1 MYRYFE
7 RNGKKFLVF
16 FGVFLMVAFIVP
28 TGFRSCALSTNGRA
42 AGKLAGQTVYEG
54 QLSSAK
60 SEWELLTTRLP
71 HGREFAYMEMGLA
84 LAGFP
89 QQQFGAQSM
98 PGLEGQ
104 IDKHPD
110 LFFLLSHEAEQ
121 QGIVVSDDT
130 INTIVA
136 NDFPEA
142 KQVGV
147 NPLAVQEAVRRVML
161 IGALRD
167 RLASSV
173 KVSEPAILHT
183 NAPEWQSVR
192 LNLVEFTTSE
202 FEKTVPAPTTQQV
215 QAQFDQYKNV
225 LPVPGSRSAGNPL
238 DFGYEV
244 PDRVQVQYITV
255 PRQQVLDTV
264 RATKSAYDW
273 DVDARMYYQEHQEE
287 FIRPAPPETQPAT
300 REALGPPVPTTQ
312 LATQA
317 ATQPAT
323 LPAVASTQ
331 PAGPTTRPFAEVKK
345 EILDKIL
352 APEADK
358 LSDTITAA
366 IRTRLSDD
374 YKTYAAEHP
383 TTRSASPETQP
394 TTGPA
399 SYDSLA
405 YLESVA
411 ADIQKQYKLLP
422 EVHQIA
428 QWSDSSSLSKLQG
441 IGMAH
446 NADEQT
452 FAEIATEAAAAEP
465 TTAPAQPPPP
475 KLQLFQPSDVLF
487 DSAKNDY
494 LFRVTAI
501 SPAHAPELNETLARV
516 QEDAKVKA
524 AYDMATTHAR
534 ELLDQAKK
542 SGLAAAAIAD
552 HKPIVSTGEFRLSRP
567 FIPNFI
573 AGQAATR
580 TLMGKARALVEEA
593 TPENPH
599 PVAMVELPSEKKVV
613 VAELADVSL
622 GASDSEL
629 FADKLQAWLG
639 DTNRQ
644 VEMLSRDWF
653 NYDAVVARLKWQPA
667 KSESDSGS

>member
-28 TGFRSCALSTNGRA
+28 TGFRSCALSTNGRV
-42 AGKLAGQTVYEG
+42 AGRLGGEKVYEG
-54 QLSSAK
+54 DLSNAK
-60 SEWELLTTRLP
+60 SEWEILTTRLP

-89 QQQFGAQSM
+89 QQQFGMQSM
-98 PGLEGQ
+98 QALQGQ
-104 IDKHPD
+104 IDQHPD
-110 LFFLLSHEAEQ
+110 LFFLLSHEAEK
-121 QGIVVSDDT
+121 QGIIISDDT
-130 INTIVA
+130 VNTIVT
-136 NDFPEA
+136 NDFPES
-142 KQVGV
+142 KQANV
-147 NPLAVQEAVRRVML
+147 NPVAVQEAVRRVML

-173 KVSEPAILHT
+173 HVSEPAILHT

-192 LNLVEFTTSE
+192 LNLVEYTVSE
-202 FEKTVPAPTTQQV
+202 FQKSIPAPTTQQV

-255 PRQQVLDTV
+255 PRQQILDTV

-273 DVDARMYYQEHQEE
+273 DVDARMYYQEHEEE
-287 FIRPAPPETQPAT
+287 FIRQAPPETQPAT
-300 REALGPPVPTTQ
+300 REALGPPVPTTGP
-312 LATQA
+312 ATQA
-317 ATQPAT
+317 ASQPAT
-323 LPAVASTQ
+323 IPAVASTQ
-331 PAGPTTRPFAEVKK
+331 PAGPTTRPFAEVKT

-358 LSDTITAA
+358 LSDTVTAA

-383 TTRSASPETQP
+383 TTRSASSQTMP

-428 QWSDSSSLSKLQG
+428 QWSDSASLAKLPG
-441 IGMAH
+441 IGTAH
-446 NADEQT
+446 TADEQG
-452 FAEIATEAAAAEP
+452 FAEYAAQAAAAEP
-465 TTAPAQPPPP
+465 TTAPTQPPAP
-475 KLQLFQPSDVLF
+475 KLQLFQPSDLLF
-487 DSAKNDY
+487 DTAKSDY

-501 SPAHAPELNETLARV
+501 SPAHAPDLNETMARV

-524 AYDMATTHAR
+524 AYDLATNHGR
-534 ELLDQAKK
+534 DLLEQAKK
-542 SGLAAAAIAD
+542 NGLAAAAIAD
-552 HKPIVSTGEFRLSRP
+552 HKPIVSTGQFRLSRP

-573 AGQAATR
+573 AGQAATQ

-593 TPENPH
+593 TPEHPH
-599 PVAMVELPSEKKVV
+599 PVAMVELPSERKVI

-622 GASDSEL
+622 GASDAEL

-644 VEMLSRDWF
+644 VELLSRDWF
-653 NYDAVVARLKWQPA
+653 KYDAVAARLKWEPA
-667 KSESDSGS
+667 KAQSDSGS

>member
-7 RNGKKFLVF
+7 RNGKKFLVIL
-16 FGVFLMVAFIVP
+16 GVFLMVAFIVP
-28 TGFRSCALSTNGRA
+28 TGFRNSAFRGQGRA

-54 QLSSAK
+54 ELSDAK
-60 SEWELLTTRLP
+60 KEWELLTRNLI

-104 IDKHPD
+104 IDRHPD

-121 QGIVVSDDT
+121 QGIRISSDT
-130 INTIVA
+130 VNTVVA

-142 KQVGV
+142 QQPSINMLG
-147 NPLAVQEAVRRVML
+147 VQEAVRRVLL

-167 RLASSV
+167 RMASSV
-173 KVSEPAILHT
+173 HVSEPAILHT

-215 QAQFDQYKNV
+215 QAQFDQYRNV
-225 LPVPGSRSAGNPL
+225 LPGPGSRSAGNPL

-244 PDRVQVQYITV
+244 PDRVQVQYITI
-255 PRQQVLDTV
+255 PRQQVLDAV

-273 DVDARMYYQEHQEE
+273 DVDARMYYQEHEEE

-300 REALGPPVPTTQ
+300 REALGPPMPTTQ
-312 LATQA
+312 P
-317 ATQPAT
+317 ATQPST

-374 YKTYAAEHP
+374 YKAYAAEHP
-383 TTRSASPETQP
+383 TTRSASPQTTP

-399 SYDSLA
+399 PYDSLA

-428 QWSDSSSLSKLQG
+428 QWSDSSSLAKLPG
-441 IGMAH
+441 IGAAH

-452 FAEIATEAAAAEP
+452 FAEIATQAAAAEP
-465 TTAPAQPPPP
+465 TTAPAQPPAP

-524 AYDMATTHAR
+524 AYDMATAHAR

-542 SGLAAAAIAD
+542 KGLAAAAIAD
-552 HKPIVSTGEFRLSRP
+552 HKPIVSTGEFRMSRP

-573 AGQAATR
+573 AGQAATQ
-580 TLMGKARALVEEA
+580 TLMGKTRALVEEA

-599 PVAMVELPSEKKVV
+599 PVAMVELPSEKKVL

-644 VEMLSRDWF
+644 IEMLSRDWF
-653 NYDAVVARLKWQPA
+653 NYDAVVTRLKWQPA